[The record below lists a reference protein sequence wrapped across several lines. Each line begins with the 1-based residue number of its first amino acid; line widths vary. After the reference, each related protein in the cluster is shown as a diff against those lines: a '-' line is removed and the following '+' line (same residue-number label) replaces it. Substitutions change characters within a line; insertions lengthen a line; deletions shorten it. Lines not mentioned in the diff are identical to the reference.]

1 LTLYDTIELP
11 SLDFDPTETVLPT
24 GFVHLIKLF
33 KPFNKTSIGLWKQPL
48 HGAMPWWMNPL
59 QQEIDDALPNYLEG
73 IDTTLVDLEMS
84 QQWIRVMILK
94 LAIGQSFVSGMDVND
109 TWNLRLPVNLA
120 FRLEIVSTLC

>member
-1 LTLYDTIELP
+1 
-11 SLDFDPTETVLPT
+11 
-24 GFVHLIKLF
+24 
-33 KPFNKTSIGLWKQPL
+33 
-48 HGAMPWWMNPL
+48 MPWWMNPL